1 MVAGVHVIFPHSLL
15 PVAKFVP
22 QCVSSFYST
31 CSRKF
36 LVQIRTY
43 IHFLEVFSHQYNI
56 CAHYLRASASSL
68 LTSNFIRQIITMG
81 GLSDI
86 FYPDNPKRR
95 EHVAALCAN
104 ISSDIKFIEKAVNDN
119 LEKCNEYLKEK
130 TALVSSDDK
139 TINQFFLDVRA
150 AFEATDRAA
159 HA

>member
-1 MVAGVHVIFPHSLL
+1 
-15 PVAKFVP
+15 
-22 QCVSSFYST
+22 
-31 CSRKF
+31 
-36 LVQIRTY
+36 
-43 IHFLEVFSHQYNI
+43 
-56 CAHYLRASASSL
+56 
-68 LTSNFIRQIITMG
+68 MG